1 MLNLEW
7 RFGYRDAH
15 HFPKARIRVRTPHPR
30 GNSVHGNAYRGV
42 ETHTHTHA
50 SEYRDTAVYARW
62 GVILMAP
69 GTTKPATSGPRTR
82 IATSA

>member
-42 ETHTHTHA
+42 ETHTHTHTLA
-50 SEYRDTAVYARW
+50 NIVTRQF
-62 GVILMAP
+62 M
-69 GTTKPATSGPRTR
+69 PAGGLF
-82 IATSA
+82 